1 MKNEVP
7 VQAALTTVPFSR
19 TARTVGV
26 VWLLMIGM
34 DFFLHGGLLAGL
46 YLGEQSFLLPPKDSF
61 ARIPLGYLALLL
73 AAILLV
79 WLMGRLNISGA
90 RDGFL
95 FGLQLG
101 VLVWG
106 AQVLGLA
113 SVTTAD
119 PLLLA
124 GWFAGQSIELG
135 IAGAIAGM
143 ALAGARL
150 SRLFVLALLAALGLA
165 VITVVMQSLGFA
177 PAVRIQG

>member
-1 MKNEVP
+1 MKNDLS
-7 VQAALTTVPFSR
+7 AAATVTAVPFSR

-46 YLGEQSFLLPPKDSF
+46 YLGENPFLLPPKDSF

-79 WLMGRLNISGA
+79 WLMGLLHIGGA

-101 VLVWG
+101 VLIWG
-106 AQVLGLA
+106 AEVLGLA

-124 GWFAGQSIELG
+124 GWFAGQSIELAV
-135 IAGAIAGM
+135 AGALAGM

-150 SRLFVLALLAALGLA
+150 SRLFVIALLAALGFA
-165 VITVVMQSLGFA
+165 VITVVLQSLGFA
-177 PAVRIQG
+177 PAARI

>member
-7 VQAALTTVPFSR
+7 VPATLTTVPLSR
-19 TARTVGV
+19 MALTVAV
-26 VWLLMIGM
+26 VWLLMLGM

-46 YLGEQSFLLPPKDSF
+46 YLGEQRFLLPPKQAF
-61 ARIPLGYLALLL
+61 ALIPLGYLALML

-79 WLMGRLNISGA
+79 WLMGRLHIAGA

-106 AQVLGLA
+106 AEVLGLA
-113 SVTTAD
+113 SVSTAD

-124 GWFAGQSIELG
+124 GWFAGQSIELAF
-135 IAGAIAGM
+135 AGAIAGT
-143 ALAGARL
+143 AAAGARL
-150 SRLFVLALLAALGLA
+150 SRLFVLALLAAAGLE
-165 VITVVMQSLGFA
+165 VITIVIQSLGFA
-177 PAVRIQG
+177 PAVRI